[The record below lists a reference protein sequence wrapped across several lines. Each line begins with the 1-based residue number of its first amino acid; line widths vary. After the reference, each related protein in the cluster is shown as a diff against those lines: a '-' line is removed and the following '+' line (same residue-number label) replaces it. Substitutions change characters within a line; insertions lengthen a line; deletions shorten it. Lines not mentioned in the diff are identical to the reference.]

1 MISDRLQQSADL
13 QRKIALFVLSVVS
26 FVILWTVGSQA
37 AAGSVPQLTMV
48 MESVVTT
55 VTIPDHT
62 GNTGLYHLGVTLLRV
77 ACIIAITLAASLVL
91 GILMGTKTELE
102 APVANILPVWMAMPG
117 LVVILFSLVL
127 FGFSNLSIIIAVT
140 FLSLP
145 YGTVNIWK
153 GIQAIDTD
161 LVEMATVFDFDTR
174 AMWRQIY
181 LPSVLPFLFASSRY
195 LLAMIWKITLTA
207 EVFGAQVG
215 IGAMIR
221 FWFSASDIT
230 QMLTYFTLFLA
241 AVFVIEYG
249 ILVRL
254 ERRAFAYRD
263 TIAS

>member
-1 MISDRLQQSADL
+1 MVANPLRQFAELR
-13 QRKIALFVLSVVS
+13 RKIALFILAVISFILLWSVGTQLAAGDIPALTAVMSSVVS
-26 FVILWTVGSQA
+26 T
-37 AAGSVPQLTMV
+37 
-48 MESVVTT
+48 VTT
-55 VTIPDHT
+55 PDHT
-62 GNTGLYHLGVTLLRV
+62 GNTGLYHLGITLLRV
-77 ACIIAITLAASLVL
+77 LAIIVICLVGSLIL
-91 GILMGTKTELE
+91 GILMGTRTDFE

-127 FGFSNLSIIIAVT
+127 FGFSNLSIIVSVT

-153 GIQAIDTD
+153 GIQAVDTD
-161 LVEMATVFDFDTR
+161 LVEMATVFDFDTQS
-174 AMWRQIY
+174 MWREIY
-181 LPSVLPFLFASSRY
+181 LPSIMPFLFASSRY

-230 QMLTYFTLFLA
+230 QMLTYFTLFLIA
-241 AVFVIEYG
+241 IFVIEYG
-249 ILVRL
+249 VLTQL

-263 TIAS
+263 TITS